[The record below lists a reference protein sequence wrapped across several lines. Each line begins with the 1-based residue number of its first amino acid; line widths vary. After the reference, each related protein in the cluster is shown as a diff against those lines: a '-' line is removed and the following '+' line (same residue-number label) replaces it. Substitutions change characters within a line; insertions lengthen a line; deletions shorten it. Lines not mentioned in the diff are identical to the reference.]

1 VGEGGLISYR
11 MKVEAAWLL
20 HLAELPKVNEE
31 LRMEG
36 PLKKALEE
44 LSKNVPE
51 SLCLRV
57 KEIEKTTNHDV
68 KAVEYAMAEYLQNSF
83 GKSSARSFIHFGC
96 TSEDINN
103 LSYGLMLKDVR
114 NDLLIPAMEIL
125 VEDLRTKAKKY
136 AGWPMISRTHGQTA
150 TPTTLGKEMAIFSY
164 RLQSLRRQIQDV
176 PILGKM
182 SGAVGNYNAHKVAYP
197 DVPWIKVAQDFVEN
211 RLGLSWNP
219 LTTQIENH
227 DYVANF
233 CHGLSRF
240 NSICLDLSRDIWS
253 YISVGY
259 FKQQTKSGEVG
270 SSTMPHKVNPI
281 DFENAEGNLG
291 MANALAHHF
300 AEKLPISRLQRDLSD
315 STVQRSLGVMLGYSL
330 LAYDSLN
337 KGLGKIIADQSA
349 METDL
354 DSSWEL
360 LGEAVQ
366 TVMRRYGVT
375 DAYERLKEATRGQ
388 KMGREQMSQLILGCD
403 QIPKESKGDLLALDP
418 RTYIGEAKN
427 LAELYADGHFD
438 LIGTENR
445 KDVP

>member
-1 VGEGGLISYR
+1 
-11 MKVEAAWLL
+11 
-20 HLAELPKVNEE
+20 
-31 LRMEG
+31 
-36 PLKKALEE
+36 
-44 LSKNVPE
+44 
-51 SLCLRV
+51 
-57 KEIEKTTNHDV
+57 
-68 KAVEYAMAEYLQNSF
+68 
-83 GKSSARSFIHFGC
+83 
-96 TSEDINN
+96 
-103 LSYGLMLKDVR
+103 
-114 NDLLIPAMEIL
+114 
-125 VEDLRTKAKKY
+125 
-136 AGWPMISRTHGQTA
+136 
-150 TPTTLGKEMAIFSY
+150 MAIFSY